1 MKNIPETQKMC
12 RIDDPITNI
21 GYKIIY
27 RTSKNRYEI
36 WTQYKDK
43 SGKLRRNRVTYD
55 EAIRRENNL
64 ESIADYVR
72 EYLVGKHIRFY
83 DDGAWEKR
91 GDKNRKSEEKVPAL
105 KLSTNP
111 KEKETPTT
119 EKPDV
124 KINILPGSK
133 SDQLE
138 QLFLEWENAQKN
150 EPDTIWKLTNGGN
163 TNITK
168 EHFRRDGIINE
179 ATYEK
184 ERVKVLFISAEA
196 NDNEYSALT
205 NSRPNSVDDYREYH
219 FTGNETWKGRM
230 RERLAELYKVISG
243 VERDAMSNPE
253 AAMHFAIM
261 DINKRG
267 GGPEIKG
274 GKHLKAYCKYYAGFI
289 RREIEII
296 DPDIVAIVG
305 TTLYDLGFHKSFLGA
320 FSSND
325 NCYFDLNGKKV
336 PILSLWQTSY
346 YQGKNE
352 PLAGYEDNRTIGKQ
366 AERCV
371 NELKRFGIR

>member
-1 MKNIPETQKMC
+1 MKYTPETQKMC

-27 RTSKNRYEI
+27 RKSKDRYEI
-36 WTQYKDK
+36 WAQYKDQN
-43 SGKLRRNRVTYD
+43 GKLLRNRVTYD
-55 EAIRRENNL
+55 EAIRSEHDL
-64 ESIADYVR
+64 GSLTDYVR

-83 DDGAWEKR
+83 DDACKQSGEKS
-91 GDKNRKSEEKVPAL
+91 RKLEEKVSAI
-105 KLSTNP
+105 KSSANS
-111 KEKETPTT
+111 KEKETPTA

-124 KINILPGSK
+124 KINVLPGSK
-133 SDQLE
+133 SEQLE
-138 QLFLEWENAQKN
+138 QLFLEWESEQKN
-150 EPDTIWKLTNGGN
+150 EPDVIWKLTNGGN

-168 EHFRRDGIINE
+168 EHFRRDGIIDE
-179 ATYEK
+179 ATFKKEK
-184 ERVKVLFISAEA
+184 VKVLFISAEA
-196 NDNEYSALT
+196 NDNEYSALI

-243 VERDAMSNPE
+243 TERGGMPNPE

-267 GGPEIKG
+267 GGPDIKG
-274 GKHLKAYCKYYAGFI
+274 GKHLRVYCKHYAGYI

-305 TTLYDLGFHKSFLGA
+305 TNLYDMGFHKSFLGA
-320 FSSND
+320 FSVDGKS
-325 NCYFDLNGKKV
+325 YFDLNGKKV

-352 PLAGYEDNRTIGKQ
+352 SLAGYEDNRTIGKQ
-366 AERCV
+366 AERCIS
-371 NELKRFGIR
+371 ELKRFGLR

>member
-1 MKNIPETQKMC
+1 MKYTPETQKMC

-27 RTSKNRYEI
+27 RKSKDRYEI
-36 WTQYKDK
+36 WAQYKDQN
-43 SGKLRRNRVTYD
+43 GKLLRNRVTYD
-55 EAIRRENNL
+55 EAIRSEHDL
-64 ESIADYVR
+64 GSLTDYVR

-83 DDGAWEKR
+83 DDACKQSGEKS
-91 GDKNRKSEEKVPAL
+91 RKLEEKVSAI
-105 KLSTNP
+105 KSSANS
-111 KEKETPTT
+111 KEKETPTA

-124 KINILPGSK
+124 KINVLPGSK
-133 SDQLE
+133 SEQLE
-138 QLFLEWENAQKN
+138 QLFLEWESEQKN
-150 EPDTIWKLTNGGN
+150 EPDVIWKLTNGGN

-168 EHFRRDGIINE
+168 EHFRRDGIIDE
-179 ATYEK
+179 ATFKKEK
-184 ERVKVLFISAEA
+184 VKVLFISAEA
-196 NDNEYSALT
+196 NDNEYSALI

-230 RERLAELYKVISG
+230 RERLAELYKVIGG
-243 VERDAMSNPE
+243 VERDALSNPE

-267 GGPEIKG
+267 GGPEIKS
-274 GKHLKAYCKYYAGFI
+274 GKHLKAYCKHYAGYI

-305 TTLYDLGFHKSFLGA
+305 TNLYDTGLHKSFLGA
-320 FSSND
+320 FSVNGKS
-325 NCYFDLNGKKV
+325 YFDLNGKKV

-352 PLAGYEDNRTIGKQ
+352 PLAGYEDNRIIGKQ
-366 AERCV
+366 AERCIS
-371 NELKRFGIR
+371 ELKRFELR

>member
-1 MKNIPETQKMC
+1 MKYTPETQKMC

-27 RTSKNRYEI
+27 RKSKDRYEI
-36 WTQYKDK
+36 WAQYKDQN
-43 SGKLRRNRVTYD
+43 GKLLRNRVTYD
-55 EAIRRENNL
+55 EAIRSEHDL
-64 ESIADYVR
+64 GSLTDYVR

-83 DDGAWEKR
+83 DDACKQSGEKS
-91 GDKNRKSEEKVPAL
+91 RKLEEKVSAI
-105 KLSTNP
+105 KSSANS
-111 KEKETPTT
+111 KEKETPTA

-124 KINILPGSK
+124 KINVLPGSK
-133 SDQLE
+133 SEQLE
-138 QLFLEWENAQKN
+138 QLFLEWESEQKN
-150 EPDTIWKLTNGGN
+150 EPDVIWKLTNGGN

-168 EHFRRDGIINE
+168 EHFRRDGIIDE

-184 ERVKVLFISAEA
+184 ENVKVLFISAEA

-230 RERLAELYKVISG
+230 RERLAELYKVIGG
-243 VERDAMSNPE
+243 VERDALSNPE

-267 GGPEIKG
+267 GGPEIKS
-274 GKHLKAYCKYYAGFI
+274 GKHLKAYCKHYAGYI

-305 TTLYDLGFHKSFLGA
+305 TNLYDTGLHKSFLGA
-320 FSSND
+320 FSVNGKS
-325 NCYFDLNGKKV
+325 YFDLNGKKV

-366 AERCV
+366 AVRCI
-371 NELKRFGIR
+371 NELKRFGLR